1 MKCEEAFRADS
12 FGGCASVDA
21 IKRILC
27 AALDAANPADAVRR
41 SLARDGG
48 LLEVNGQEYALK
60 NFSAIYLVAVGK
72 AAFSMAN
79 AATKILGETLTA
91 GIVVS
96 KSAFHDDI
104 DSRLHFLR
112 ASHPIPDMRSLA
124 AGEKILELLAK
135 TTADDLVLFLISGG
149 GSALMTVPE
158 KGISLADME
167 QLTSLLLGCGARIDE
182 INTLRRALDRVKGGG
197 LARAA
202 YPAQTI
208 SLILSDVV
216 NSPLEAIASGPTVPN
231 PTTRRDALAI
241 LEKYDLIS
249 KTPQAIIGFLKEE
262 AISLLGINAQEGN
275 PVIIGSNL
283 ISAEAAK
290 IQAEKEGFNAEVL
303 TTLLQGEAVE
313 VGRNLGKMLRERD
326 FTQYAIRNFSSPFC
340 LIFGGETTV
349 TLNGASGRG
358 GRNQELALAAVEELA
373 DLPNVMLITL
383 ATDGEDGPTDAA
395 GAVVTGETLS
405 RAKKLGLD
413 VESHLRSHDAY
424 PFFDALGD
432 LFKIGATGTNV
443 NDLTFLLLE

>member
-72 AAFSMAN
+72 ASFSMAN

-112 ASHPIPDMRSLA
+112 ASHPIPDVHSLA
-124 AGEKILELLAK
+124 AGERILELLAK

-197 LARAA
+197 
-202 YPAQTI
+202 
-208 SLILSDVV
+208 
-216 NSPLEAIASGPTVPN
+216 
-231 PTTRRDALAI
+231 
-241 LEKYDLIS
+241 
-249 KTPQAIIGFLKEE
+249 
-262 AISLLGINAQEGN
+262 
-275 PVIIGSNL
+275 
-283 ISAEAAK
+283 
-290 IQAEKEGFNAEVL
+290 
-303 TTLLQGEAVE
+303 
-313 VGRNLGKMLRERD
+313 
-326 FTQYAIRNFSSPFC
+326 
-340 LIFGGETTV
+340 
-349 TLNGASGRG
+349 
-358 GRNQELALAAVEELA
+358 
-373 DLPNVMLITL
+373 
-383 ATDGEDGPTDAA
+383 
-395 GAVVTGETLS
+395 
-405 RAKKLGLD
+405 
-413 VESHLRSHDAY
+413 
-424 PFFDALGD
+424 
-432 LFKIGATGTNV
+432 
-443 NDLTFLLLE
+443 